1 MKTYKQFVSEEKK
14 IEKVFYE
21 NLSEAS
27 LSKADILKRD
37 NFSIFKDIIDTQK
50 NVKTKEGDTTI
61 TWIDNKFKVAY
72 DNNDLDSA
80 FPRNTPVFKTS
91 NGNHIKLNDIEKTE
105 VFGGGK
111 GSGAGS
117 SSTTIGES
125 AQCVY
130 LQTIWNNPKT
140 DFNKTELTQAFSQTK
155 TNSNLES
162 ILNLSED
169 WVLSSTLIA
178 KFLYKVLPKRKY
190 RF

>member
-72 DNNDLDSA
+72 DNNDFSI
-80 FPRNTPVFKTS
+80 TPFTK
-91 NGNHIKLNDIEKTE
+91 
-105 VFGGGK
+105 
-111 GSGAGS
+111 S
-117 SSTTIGES
+117 SEP
-125 AQCVY
+125 
-130 LQTIWNNPKT
+130 L
-140 DFNKTELTQAFSQTK
+140 
-155 TNSNLES
+155 
-162 ILNLSED
+162 
-169 WVLSSTLIA
+169 
-178 KFLYKVLPKRKY
+178 
-190 RF
+190 